1 MYQQNMSNLECKTND
16 NNDNNKN
23 NQLTTMGK
31 NNNNNGKNNSCVNK
45 IVLLVFVT
53 EE

>member
-1 MYQQNMSNLECKTND
+1 MTTMTTTKQSND

-31 NNNNNGKNNSCVNK
+31 TTTTMAK
-45 IVLLVFVT
+45 IIHVSTKLCY
-53 EE
+53 